1 MSKRPRMGEDNSPLN
16 KTGAVLTALVG
27 SSSDADNSTTQDSD
41 NPETQDAKNIAMK
54 QPTKS
59 SSQKLSN
66 SSSKEVQLSE
76 SSEPNKPKI
85 RRATFGL
92 DEQLLKQL
100 DRFYLLL
107 KLELTDGEPP
117 YKEVIVEEAIARL
130 LAASDLDKEAVVA
143 ALQMR
148 QLERS

>member
-1 MSKRPRMGEDNSPLN
+1 MSKRPRMGDDNSPLN

-27 SSSDADNSTTQDSD
+27 SNSDTNNSTTQKVDKS
-41 NPETQDAKNIAMK
+41 ETQNAESITAEQPAKPDAQ
-54 QPTKS
+54 QPN
-59 SSQKLSN
+59 N
-66 SSSKEVQLSE
+66 SSSEEVQLSD
-76 SSEPNKPKI
+76 SSEPSKPKI

-100 DRFYLLL
+100 DRFYLSL
-107 KLELTDGEPP
+107 KLEITDGEPP

-130 LAASDLDKEAVVA
+130 LVASDLDKEAVVA

-148 QLERS
+148 QLERG